1 MLLVKDLLQSDQTH
15 RLEKITLS
23 LLVLI
28 LGHVLKELSHLVKK
42 HMRVKNIHL
51 LLVKKWKR

>member
-15 RLEKITLS
+15 RLEKIILS

-42 HMRVKNIHL
+42 HMRVKDIHL
-51 LLVKKWKR
+51 LLVKKWRH